1 MLKVNNLCKKFAKAK
16 KIGTIH
22 KSNSTSSAENSSS
35 DAKEKHL
42 PFELNDISF
51 ELPSGYIM
59 GLIGD
64 NGAGKSVT
72 LNLILDR
79 YIRDSGDVEI
89 LGKKSCDPNFREH
102 VGALVG
108 PIGIGPYNRLH
119 KYTKRYKMFFKDW
132 DDEKYNSLIKQFN
145 LDDKAR
151 FYKLSDGMKIKYSL
165 ALVLSHNAKLIILD
179 EPTIN
184 LDPASRI
191 EMLDIFRELVV
202 GGEVSILYSTH
213 ITSDLDKC
221 ADFIT
226 FLIDGKMQFTGE
238 KEQMLD
244 EHVIV
249 SGEVDELEKVKSH
262 FIGFKTNSFGFTG
275 LALTADLPEGH
286 GLVVTRPNIEDI
298 LVYYHKKEANNEN

>member
-1 MLKVNNLCKKFAKAK
+1 MLKVNHLCKKFAKAK
-16 KIGTIH
+16 RIGAGNV
-22 KSNSTSSAENSSS
+22 KDDKANERNG
-35 DAKEKHL
+35 KVKRQ

-89 LGKKSCDPNFREH
+89 LGKASTDPNFREH

-108 PIGIGPYNRLH
+108 HIGISPLDRLR
-119 KYTKRYKMFFKDW
+119 KFTRRYKLFFNNW
-132 DDEKYNSLIKQFN
+132 DEEKYNSYIKKFN
-145 LDDKAR
+145 LNENAR
-151 FYKLSDGMKIKYSL
+151 HYKLSAGMKVKYSL

-202 GGEVSILYSTH
+202 GGDVSILYSTH

-226 FLIDGKMQFTGE
+226 FLIDGKLQFTGD
-238 KEQMLD
+238 KEQLLD
-244 EHVIV
+244 DHVIV
-249 SGEVDELEKVKSH
+249 SGEEAELEAIKNCIIGYKSN
-262 FIGFKTNSFGFTG
+262 TFGFTG
-275 LALTADLPEGH
+275 LALSSDIPEGH
-286 GLVVTRPNIEDI
+286 GLTISRPNIEDI
-298 LVYYHKKEANNEN
+298 LVYYHKKEASDEN